1 MLLTLKWMDN
11 LQYTQHHHIMCD
23 LFFIFN
29 LTCYKFVTL
38 KENTLTHSFQNHF
51 SKQTNHPLR
60 VFFIERSGCPTKG
73 RNWREVSL
81 QTQKFEIYPS
91 IDITPTK
98 KWSPHV
104 SLLIKDQILEK
115 SICNSFWRIL
125 PKILPAPRIFSYT
138 IVIYISATKQ
148 SGQILQKQDGYI
160 KTVCSPGH
168 PENGFVPSQALGY
181 MMYIC
186 EVH

>member
-51 SKQTNHPLR
+51 SKQTNHPFR

-104 SLLIKDQILEK
+104 SPLIKDQILEK

-125 PKILPAPRIFSYT
+125 QKILPAARIFSYP
-138 IVIYISATKQ
+138 IVIYICNEAKWPNFAETRWVYKNSVL
-148 SGQILQKQDGYI
+148 SW
-160 KTVCSPGH
+160 SS
-168 PENGFVPSQALGY
+168 ENGFVPFQTLGY